1 MTKISIYLAGSFMV
15 ITLIVGM
22 AIGYYLTPQYQLSMY
37 DKVDM
42 DLGEADKWLDL
53 RYVNSMISHHR
64 GAMLLAEQATKSER
78 MEIKNL
84 AEDILKAEPKAIE
97 ELYKWKKD
105 WYKDFKKVIDPKVS
119 NLGNY
124 DKNFDLRF
132 LNALISHHE
141 NGIVMTKSARTK
153 TTRVEVLDNADGVEA
168 FLSGG
173 IDMLKGWRNSWYSI

>member
-1 MTKISIYLAGSFMV
+1 MTKISIYLASSLMV
-15 ITLIVGM
+15 ISIIFGV

-37 DKVDM
+37 DKVGM
-42 DLGEADKWLDL
+42 DLGVADKWLDL
-53 RYVNSMISHHR
+53 RYIDSMIAHHR
-64 GAMLLAEQATKSER
+64 GAMLLAEQAKKSER
-78 MEIKNL
+78 SEIKNL
-84 AEDILKAEPKAIE
+84 AEDILKGEPKAID

-105 WYKDFKKVIDPKVS
+105 WYKDSKIVVDPKVS

-153 TTRVEVLDNADGVEA
+153 TSRTEVLDNADAVEA

-173 IDMLKGWRNSWYSI
+173 ISMLKGWRNSWYSI